1 MFALWSRAGAV
12 MVTRYRVLFRS
23 ADNKVADLD
32 SDGRVTM
39 QGRRYVVYDV
49 FTDTALA
56 GNPLAVVLDAEGL
69 DLAAMQA
76 IAREFNLSEST
87 FVLPPEDP
95 RHTARVRIF
104 TPDHEMP
111 FAGHPTVGTAIAL
124 ADAGGRGGRP
134 SWCWRK
140 TSVRCAAP
148 SRRGGGV
155 GFAEFDLAVLPA
167 QLELS
172 ADKAAVGAA
181 LGLGPHE
188 IGFENH
194 RPACGRPACP
204 MSRCRS
210 RTSMP
215 RHAPRF
221 DNELWMRS
229 GAGATAMAISICAY
243 VYCRETIGFDNGF
256 HARMFVPGNPSWEDP
271 ATGSAAAAF
280 AGAMVHFD
288 QPVDG
293 LSQVWIEQG
302 IEMGRPSRIRL
313 EVEVEAGRIESA
325 RIGGQAR
332 KVAEGLLL
340 V

>member
-1 MFALWSRAGAV
+1 M
-12 MVTRYRVLFRS
+12 
-23 ADNKVADLD
+23 
-32 SDGRVTM
+32 TM

-69 DLAAMQA
+69 DLSRMQA
-76 IAREFNLSEST
+76 IAREFNLSESS
-87 FVLPPEDP
+87 FVLAPEDP
-95 RHTARVRIF
+95 LHKARLRIF

-124 ADAGGRGGRP
+124 ADLSGVDAAIFVLEENIGP
-134 SWCWRK
+134 
-140 TSVRCAAP
+140 VRCAVTR
-148 SRRGGGV
+148 SGGI
-155 GFAEFDLAVLPA
+155 GFGEFDLAILPA
-167 QLELS
+167 ALDLA
-172 ADKAAVGAA
+172 ADKVAIGAA

-194 RPACGRPACP
+194 GVGMWSAGVPYVTVPVANLEAAAKAMLHTALWSDLAGRDA
-204 MSRCRS
+204 
-210 RTSMP
+210 
-215 RHAPRF
+215 
-221 DNELWMRS
+221 NGNL
-229 GAGATAMAISICAY
+229 ICAY
-243 VYCRETIGFDNGF
+243 VYCRETIGFDNHF
-256 HARMFVPGNPSWEDP
+256 HARMFVPGDTPWEDP

-302 IEMGRPSRIRL
+302 VEMGRPSRIRL
-313 EVEVEAGRIESA
+313 EVEVKAGRIKAA

-332 KVAEGLLL
+332 KVAEGVLFA
-340 V
+340 